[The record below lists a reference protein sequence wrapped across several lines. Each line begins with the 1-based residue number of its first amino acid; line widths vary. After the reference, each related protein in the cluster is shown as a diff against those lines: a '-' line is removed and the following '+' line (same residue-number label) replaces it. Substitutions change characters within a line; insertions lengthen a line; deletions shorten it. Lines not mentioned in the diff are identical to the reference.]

1 MSLSKEAPV
10 AENETDSTEM
20 TIRQIVKGC
29 EPMGNLDHLLIDDLT
44 EEDED
49 QFFGILEDL

>member
-20 TIRQIVKGC
+20 TIWQIINAC
-29 EPMGNLDHLLIDDLT
+29 EPMGNLGHLLIGDVT

-49 QFFGILEDL
+49 QFFGVLEDL